1 LVLHT
6 CGTVNAKKKGSAL
19 MPSPPWLAR
28 LTIPILAGAALV
40 TSAPIATADP
50 TNDAYLAQLRTMGF
64 TWPPDHDE
72 ALVGMAHL
80 VCDDLYW
87 GWTQNQIAQQTHSI
101 LDPRGVTI
109 GQVTSMVDLAS
120 TTYCPELKPH
130 T

>member
-1 LVLHT
+1 ML
-6 CGTVNAKKKGSAL
+6 
-19 MPSPPWLAR
+19 SPRWLAR
-28 LTIPILAGAALV
+28 LTIPILACTATANG
-40 TSAPIATADP
+40 APIASANP
-50 TNDAYLAQLRTMGF
+50 TDDAYLAQLRTMGF
-64 TWPPDHDE
+64 TWPPDHDQ

-87 GWTQNQIAQQTHSI
+87 GWTPNQIAQQTHAV